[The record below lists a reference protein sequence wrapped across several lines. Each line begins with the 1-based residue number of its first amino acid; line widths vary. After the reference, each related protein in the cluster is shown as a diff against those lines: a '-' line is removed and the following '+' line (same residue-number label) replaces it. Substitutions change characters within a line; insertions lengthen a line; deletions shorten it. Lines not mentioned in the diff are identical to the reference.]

1 MECLHESSWKRRGR
15 LDSVAVLPD
24 GSPLNVG
31 LVWRLARRVMAHLA
45 GTRESEDVDV
55 EVWLDNPPGLND
67 ASTRTTP
74 TTSSVHGG
82 TSKAN
87 VKEKVL
93 KMSSLV
99 DQADDS
105 ELLPPSNSE
114 LNEVE
119 EPLPN
124 QLAALFKRV
133 FANDRP
139 PYCDFGVWL
148 PVQRKMSK
156 ANLFRV

>member
-1 MECLHESSWKRRGR
+1 MTLFPPWGDLPTYATVAQALTFFHVEDDAWKKCRGR

-55 EVWLDNPPGLND
+55 EVWLDNPPGSND

-82 TSKAN
+82 TSI
-87 VKEKVL
+87 
-93 KMSSLV
+93 
-99 DQADDS
+99 
-105 ELLPPSNSE
+105 
-114 LNEVE
+114 
-119 EPLPN
+119 
-124 QLAALFKRV
+124 
-133 FANDRP
+133 
-139 PYCDFGVWL
+139 C
-148 PVQRKMSK
+148 
-156 ANLFRV
+156 

>member
-1 MECLHESSWKRRGR
+1 VECLHESGWKCRGR

-55 EVWLDNPPGLND
+55 EVWLDNPPGSND

-82 TSKAN
+82 TSI
-87 VKEKVL
+87 
-93 KMSSLV
+93 
-99 DQADDS
+99 
-105 ELLPPSNSE
+105 
-114 LNEVE
+114 
-119 EPLPN
+119 
-124 QLAALFKRV
+124 
-133 FANDRP
+133 
-139 PYCDFGVWL
+139 C
-148 PVQRKMSK
+148 
-156 ANLFRV
+156 